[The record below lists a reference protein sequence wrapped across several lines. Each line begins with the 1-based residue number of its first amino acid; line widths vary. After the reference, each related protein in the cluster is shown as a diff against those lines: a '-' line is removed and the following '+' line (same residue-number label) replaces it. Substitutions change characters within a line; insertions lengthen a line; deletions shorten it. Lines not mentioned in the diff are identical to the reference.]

1 MKATDRSEAL
11 RRLLARGPA
20 TAQQLIEKL
29 GVSQPTLSRGLTALG
44 SDVVRHRVERSI
56 HYLLCDQARG
66 LPSIPVYR
74 VTAEGQIAHLG
85 LLSPV
90 APEGFLMQEDG
101 GKTLHSEGL
110 PWWLLDMRPQGFVG
124 RAYAARHAQALGLP
138 PNLAEWSDTQA
149 LRALLVHGHDAVGNL
164 LLGDVARDAFLNA
177 ANPQALPAAE
187 LAQRYAQ
194 LAAEALQGGAP
205 GSSAGGEQ
213 PKFSAYAETS
223 DGPRH
228 VLVKFTLPED
238 NPVTARWRDLLLAE
252 HHALRTLS
260 AAGVPAAPSRVID
273 HAGQRFLETQRFDRV
288 GALGRRGLLSL
299 AAVEAEFVGGAGAAW
314 PELTQR
320 LATPAASGKD
330 AVITPEAH
338 AGATLLHAFGTLIG
352 NIDMH
357 AGNLS
362 FLSDSGRPY
371 TLAPAYDML
380 PMAFA
385 PRATGNLPD
394 TPPPVHLRGIVPAAT
409 WRQALALSADY
420 LGRLRGEAG
429 FTPGFGRC
437 VEGLEE
443 VWREVEGR
451 VGRMG

>member
-1 MKATDRSEAL
+1 M
-11 RRLLARGPA
+11 
-20 TAQQLIEKL
+20 
-29 GVSQPTLSRGLTALG
+29 
-44 SDVVRHRVERSI
+44 
-56 HYLLCDQARG
+56 
-66 LPSIPVYR
+66 
-74 VTAEGQIAHLG
+74 
-85 LLSPV
+85 
-90 APEGFLMQEDG
+90 
-101 GKTLHSEGL
+101 
-110 PWWLLDMRPQGFVG
+110 
-124 RAYAARHAQALGLP
+124 
-138 PNLAEWSDTQA
+138 
-149 LRALLVHGHDAVGNL
+149 
-164 LLGDVARDAFLNA
+164 
-177 ANPQALPAAE
+177 
-187 LAQRYAQ
+187 
-194 LAAEALQGGAP
+194 
-205 GSSAGGEQ
+205 
-213 PKFSAYAETS
+213 
-223 DGPRH
+223 
-228 VLVKFTLPED
+228 
-238 NPVTARWRDLLLAE
+238 
-252 HHALRTLS
+252 
-260 AAGVPAAPSRVID
+260 PAAPSRVID

-320 LATPAASGKD
+320 LATPAANGKE

-352 NIDMH
+352 NTDMH

-385 PRATGNLPD
+385 PRASGKLPD

-409 WRQALALSADY
+409 WRQALVLGADY

-437 VEGLEE
+437 VEGLEG

-451 VGRMG
+451 VGRMA